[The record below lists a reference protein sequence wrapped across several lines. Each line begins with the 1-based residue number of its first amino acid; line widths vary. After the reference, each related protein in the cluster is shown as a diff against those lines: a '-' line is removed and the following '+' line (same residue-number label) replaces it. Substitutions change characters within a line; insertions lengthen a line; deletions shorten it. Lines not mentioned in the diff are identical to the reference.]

1 LARRTLH
8 HKHKLTLELRIAY
21 TPTGHT
27 ATTTISTASV
37 TLES

>member
-8 HKHKLTLELRIAY
+8 HKHKLTLELRIAF

-27 ATTTISTASV
+27 AASV
-37 TLES
+37 ATATIAVKL